1 MALSRT
7 LRAGNITKKLYLEG
21 LGGEEK
27 MTTRTDRVVRSAEIG
42 KDTVAAEKENERS
55 GGGNFPMRIK

>member
-21 LGGEEK
+21 LGGKK

-55 GGGNFPMRIK
+55 GGGNFPNRIK